1 MARYILSIGELSSQ
15 NKEEAMPLI
24 RIDMRRGKS
33 PQYRRAVAD
42 GIHRALVDGIGVPEK
57 DRFQII
63 TEHDG
68 DNLIYDRDYFGVA
81 RSDDTIFIQVSLRR
95 GRSPEVKSDFYRR
108 VVANLAADPGIRPE
122 DVAIILTENGDGDW
136 SFGKGEAQLL
146 GAGAPPIRTA
156 VPA

>member
-1 MARYILSIGELSSQ
+1 M
-15 NKEEAMPLI
+15 MPLI
-24 RIDMRRGKS
+24 RIEMRRGKS
-33 PQYRRAVAD
+33 REYRRAVAD
-42 GIHRALVDGIGVPEK
+42 GIHHALVDGIGVPLK

-63 TEHDG
+63 AEHDG

-81 RSDDTIFIQVSLRR
+81 RSDDAIFVTVSLRR
-95 GRSPEVKSDFYRR
+95 GRSPEVKQDFYRR
-108 VVANLAADPGIRPE
+108 VVANLQADPGVRPE
-122 DVAIILTENGDGDW
+122 DIAIIITENGEADW